1 MKKKIILKKD
11 EFFIETIE
19 NALNS
24 ETEKVYDISESVMKE
39 ILADIAKIDD
49 KELRLS
55 LISKLGVQ

>member
-1 MKKKIILKKD
+1 MKKLIIVPKGVFFVEAIEKALK
-11 EFFIETIE
+11 
-19 NALNS
+19 
-24 ETEKVYDISESVMKE
+24 TEKDKTFDISDSQMIS